1 MEHDTGI
8 ISEERAVYTYKLVL
22 LGSSGVG
29 KSSIVVRYLRD
40 EFRDTDCTTGCAF
53 FTQRVYHQGQPL
65 NFEIWDTA
73 GQERYH
79 SVCHLYYRG
88 ASAALLVYDITSKET
103 FMRAQLWLQ
112 ELRKYVF
119 SEEMVIA
126 LIGNKTD
133 LNSQRKVSREDAQA
147 FAEQEKLLYMETSAK
162 TAEGVSQAFE
172 AVASQLLIMDHHK
185 RDKARRRDA
194 DFFMQGAQ
202 NTDGIHRCCN
212 FQ

>member
-1 MEHDTGI
+1 MEHDI

-53 FTQRVYHQGQPL
+53 FTQRVYHQGKPL

-79 SVCHLYYRG
+79 SVCNLYYRG
-88 ASAALLVYDITSKET
+88 SSAALLVYDITSK
-103 FMRAQLWLQ
+103 
-112 ELRKYVF
+112 
-119 SEEMVIA
+119 
-126 LIGNKTD
+126 
-133 LNSQRKVSREDAQA
+133 DAQA
-147 FAEQEKLLYMETSAK
+147 FAEQEKLLYIETSAK
-162 TAEGVSQAFE
+162 TAEGVSHAFE

-185 RDKARRRDA
+185 QDKARRRDA
-194 DFFMQGAQ
+194 DIIMQGAQ